1 MDEDDTKYDKAN
13 PNIRNKGPNHAWNV
27 YKETWG
33 DNSRFE
39 NIGKGG
45 KNGKRKS
52 NLTFWKLESQ
62 THKEIKQGLAWLWKI
77 YKYL

>member
-33 DNSRFE
+33 DSR
-39 NIGKGG
+39 
-45 KNGKRKS
+45 
-52 NLTFWKLESQ
+52 TLEKVAKME
-62 THKEIKQGLAWLWKI
+62 KERVTWTKPLAWPNVRKREET
-77 YKYL
+77 